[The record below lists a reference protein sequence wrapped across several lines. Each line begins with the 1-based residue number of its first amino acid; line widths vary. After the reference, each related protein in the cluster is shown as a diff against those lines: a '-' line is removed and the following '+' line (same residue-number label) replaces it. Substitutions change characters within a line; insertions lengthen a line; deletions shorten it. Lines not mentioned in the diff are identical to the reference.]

1 VNIRESYD
9 CKVINNTFIQNQVG
23 LHKPSSEYHNIVRNN
38 IYTDNVISLEEERD
52 AFVFTVVMFDIL
64 VFFVFLIFRKL
75 SK

>member
-1 VNIRESYD
+1 MNIRESYD

-23 LHKPSSEYHNIVRNN
+23 LHEPSTEYHTIVQDNMF
-38 IYTDNVISLEEERD
+38 TDNVISLEEERD

-75 SK
+75 SV